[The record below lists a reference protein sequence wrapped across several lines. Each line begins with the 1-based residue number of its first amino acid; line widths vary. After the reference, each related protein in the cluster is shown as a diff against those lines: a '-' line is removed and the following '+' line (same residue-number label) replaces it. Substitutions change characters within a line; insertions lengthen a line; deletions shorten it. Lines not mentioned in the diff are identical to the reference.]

1 MPGLLNVPEGLSI
14 ALHTCLWI
22 ADAGDR
28 PFRPSPEIAK
38 NLGFSYNHFAKVV
51 QRLVHAG
58 LLETERGPKGGI
70 RLARDPKA
78 ITLLDVYEAAG
89 GEPLRPH
96 RCLLDPQICAGR
108 ACALGRLIESENDR
122 LHKTM
127 KQTTLADLA
136 RSFDRSQLA
145 GPATS
150 RGGGAN
156 VSLPRRKVAGRPTT
170 RKIQRETA

>member
-14 ALHTCLWI
+14 AIHTCLWI

-78 ITLLDVYEAAG
+78 VTMLDVYEAAG

-96 RCLLDPQICAGR
+96 RCLLDPKICAGR
-108 ACALGRLIESENDR
+108 ACALGRLIESENHR
-122 LHKTM
+122 LYQAM

-136 RSFDRSQLA
+136 HSFDRSKLESA
-145 GPATS
+145 
-150 RGGGAN
+150 
-156 VSLPRRKVAGRPTT
+156 
-170 RKIQRETA
+170 